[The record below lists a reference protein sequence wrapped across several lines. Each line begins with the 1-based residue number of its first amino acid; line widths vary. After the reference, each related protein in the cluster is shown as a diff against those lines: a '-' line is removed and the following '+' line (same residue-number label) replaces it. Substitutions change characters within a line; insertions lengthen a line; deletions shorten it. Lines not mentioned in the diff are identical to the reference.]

1 LPSATDQQYPKTETK
16 NSGCKLGE
24 QHLNNSLHS
33 RLLWI
38 LEPCLRLWVLPV
50 SSNFCA
56 LKKFR
61 MTVCDSHL
69 TSRTPFCVF
78 QWQTNHIFSLFSRLA
93 DASHRNHAEQVFDQI
108 RESDPATFFVEL
120 SKELRND
127 HQEDRI
133 RQQAGLLMKVS
144 LDAAVSH
151 R

>member
-1 LPSATDQQYPKTETK
+1 
-16 NSGCKLGE
+16 
-24 QHLNNSLHS
+24 
-33 RLLWI
+33 
-38 LEPCLRLWVLPV
+38 
-50 SSNFCA
+50 
-56 LKKFR
+56 
-61 MTVCDSHL
+61 
-69 TSRTPFCVF
+69 
-78 QWQTNHIFSLFSRLA
+78 LFSRLA